1 MQRLCKG
8 FWARVWNLLNMFK
21 ETTNN
26 NSVNAWPFGISEEC
40 GVFGIYDKTGKTDLV
55 YETYRALFSLQHR
68 GQESC
73 GIATNVDGVLD
84 RYVGMGLVQD
94 VFSETTLSKLDSS
107 AKMCTGHVRYATS
120 GGKKSIN
127 NAQPMIVHHNKGAMA
142 LCHNGNL
149 TNAATLRKELELRGS
164 IFHGT
169 SDTEIIT
176 HLITRFRLEQPN
188 IESAIAE
195 TMKVIEGAYSLVVMS
210 ATKLIAAR
218 DARGFRPL
226 CIGELPRHSGFVVAS
241 ESCALDTVG
250 AKLIRDVAPGEI
262 VVIDKSGLR
271 SINVL
276 QNTVNRSLCVFE
288 YMYFARPDSV
298 IEGTCVHQARV
309 NAGKFLAA
317 HDDVQADVV
326 IGAPDS
332 GIDAAQGYAKE
343 SGIPYATGIVKN
355 KYVGR
360 SFIQGS
366 QRERENTVRIKLNP
380 IPSVIEG
387 KRVVLVDDSIVR
399 GTTSKELI
407 ELIRRCGARE
417 VHFRV
422 SSPPFRHACYFG
434 TDVPDSDLLVATNR
448 SVEEIRE
455 ILGCDTLQ
463 YLSEYD
469 ALHLCGDDEGFC
481 MGCFTGKYPIE
492 IKDKSMP
499 IPYTRPLSESGTCKT
514 L

>member
-1 MQRLCKG
+1 MTKFYSNIENCDRP
-8 FWARVWNLLNMFK
+8 
-21 ETTNN
+21 
-26 NSVNAWPFGISEEC
+26 SFGLSEEC
-40 GVFGIYDKTGKTDLV
+40 GVFGIYDRSGDTDLV

-94 VFSETTLSKLDSS
+94 VFTESALSKLDSN

-120 GGKKSIN
+120 GGKKSLN

-149 TNAATLRKELELRGS
+149 TNAATLRKELEMRGS

-218 DARGFRPL
+218 DAHGFRPL
-226 CIGELPRHSGFVVAS
+226 CVGELQGSAGYVVAS

-250 AKLIRDVAPGEI
+250 AKLVRDVAPGEI
-262 VVIDKSGLR
+262 VVIDKDGLR
-271 SINVL
+271 SIDVL
-276 QNTVNRSLCVFE
+276 QDKVSRSLCVFE
-288 YMYFARPDSV
+288 YMYFARPDSI

-309 NAGKFLAA
+309 NAGKFLAM
-317 HDDVQADVV
+317 HDNIEADVV

-366 QRERENTVRIKLNP
+366 QKERENTVRIKLNP

-407 ELIRRCGARE
+407 ELIRRAGARE

-434 TDVPDSDLLVATNR
+434 TDVPDQNLLVATNR
-448 SVEEIRE
+448 SVEEIRDV
-455 ILGCDTLQ
+455 LGCDTLQ
-463 YLSEYD
+463 YLTEED
-469 ALHLCGDDEGFC
+469 ALNLCGEDKGFC
-481 MGCFTGKYPIE
+481 MGCFTGEYPIS
-492 IKDKSMP
+492 IKDKAMS
-499 IPYTRPLSESGTCKT
+499 IPYTRPLSESGTNKT